1 MKTTLR
7 ITEAGKTLYCVELY
21 VEEGEKKHLSFRIFV
36 DKVEIDTR
44 IIEGIMDYL
53 AEKCLKEIIELV
65 KTTKRGCKDG
75 KNIN

>member
-44 IIEGIMDYL
+44 IIEAIVDYL
-53 AEKCLKEIIELV
+53 AERSLENIIELS
-65 KTTKRGCKDG
+65 KNTKRGCKDG